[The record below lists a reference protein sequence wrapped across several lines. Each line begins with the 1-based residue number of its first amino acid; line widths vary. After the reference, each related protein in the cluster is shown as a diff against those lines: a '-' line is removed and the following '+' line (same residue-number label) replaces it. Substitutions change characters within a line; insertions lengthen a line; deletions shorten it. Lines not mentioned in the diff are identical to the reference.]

1 MYNVY
6 VSRLNRSISM
16 NANLITLDCLN
27 IKETTNS
34 NKLQTKYI
42 FTYEEISL
50 RGLKFSIVL
59 LNKFKVFYLFYQL

>member
-42 FTYEEISL
+42 FTYEEINL
-50 RGLKFSIVL
+50 RGA
-59 LNKFKVFYLFYQL
+59 FKQI